1 MDALDTYYK
10 NSLLA
15 NLCSDYKGRWQVAR
29 HSKENLLRL
38 SLNQQSIPHTATFAY
53 QGKGVTREY
62 IEKNFK
68 DYINGYTIHDADN
81 VKGYTYGL
89 FVGNGDFMADKDV
102 CSFMWFNGDI
112 IVPQTKC
119 VTLYVSNRSKAN
131 LVCDGYSHV
140 RVYLFD
146 ESRITLDDVDE
157 ESSVII
163 YKYGRAASVEVG
175 KFCLSDKVRMFD
187 KELRL

>member
-1 MDALDTYYK
+1 MAFRRNAILADLCK
-10 NSLLA
+10 EWNSKWA
-15 NLCSDYKGRWQVAR
+15 ACHND
-29 HSKENLLRL
+29 KEKLMRL
-38 SLNQQSIPHTATFAY
+38 VLMQQSAPFFADFCY
-53 QGKGVTREY
+53 RGKGLTKEYCLREFGEY
-62 IEKNFK
+62 L
-68 DYINGYTIHDADN
+68 NGKVFNDVEGAA
-81 VKGYTYGL
+81 GYTYGM
-89 FVGNGDFMADKDV
+89 FIAPKKDIYI
-102 CSFMWFNGDI
+102 DI
-112 IVPQTKC
+112 DVAQLLWCDNILVNVKMCKSTI
-119 VTLYVSNRSKAN
+119 LYVSNKSN
-131 LVCDGYSHV
+131 ISLTCDGFNSV